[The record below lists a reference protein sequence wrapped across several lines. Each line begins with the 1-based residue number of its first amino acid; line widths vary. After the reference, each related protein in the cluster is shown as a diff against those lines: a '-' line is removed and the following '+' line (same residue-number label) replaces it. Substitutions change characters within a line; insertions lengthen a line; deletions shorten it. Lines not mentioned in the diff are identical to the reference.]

1 MTLHK
6 TVGLAAVLVAALAS
20 GACATKKHVREAIAP
35 VQSQVG
41 DIQKQTAKHTTAIG
55 DLDRNVASADEK
67 ATDARK
73 VAGQGLDAANNAQ
86 KSATLAGQ
94 RADSAN
100 DLAGKAQAGVTELD
114 RTLKTSLQNLD
125 NYKLVSTKQVFFP
138 VGRSVLTKDALAE
151 LDSAVMELG
160 SKRNYVV
167 EVQGFADRTGN
178 KNMNLELS
186 RMRADAV
193 VRYLTVEKTIPL
205 RDIRELGIGSEF
217 PNAVNKTKTDRQNNR
232 RVDVKIYALDVT
244 GMGAMSGNSA
254 DRAR

>member
-1 MTLHK
+1 MKLHK
-6 TVGLAAVLVAALAS
+6 TVGLAAVIVAALVS

-41 DIQKQTAKHTTAIG
+41 DLQKQTAKHDTAIG
-55 DLDRNVASADEK
+55 DLDRNVAGADEK

-86 KSATLAGQ
+86 KSATQAGQ
-94 RADSAN
+94 RADAAN
-100 DLAGKAQAGVTELD
+100 DLAGKAQAGLTELD
-114 RTLKTSLQNLD
+114 RTVRNSLQNLD
-125 NYKLVSTKQVFFP
+125 NFKLVTTKQVFFP
-138 VGRSVLTKDALAE
+138 VGRSTLTKEGLAE
-151 LDSAVMELG
+151 LDSAIMALG
-160 SKRNYVV
+160 TLRNYVV

-186 RMRADAV
+186 RMRADSV
-193 VRYLTVEKTIPL
+193 VRYLSVEKTVPL
-205 RDIRELGIGSEF
+205 RDIRQLGIGSEF

-232 RVDVKIYALDVT
+232 RVDIKIYALDVT
-244 GMGAMSGNSA
+244 GSGSNGGNSA